1 MPQLDTSGGL
11 DAARTTRAEA
21 ARLLEE
27 LVRERAAAE
36 ARLAAVGREDPI
48 KQVTGRSAFDAA
60 IRQTQDVLARVDAV
74 LYGEVDGQPARPHG
88 RLGGEGAARG
98 VRPAPVLEGR

>member
-1 MPQLDTSGGL
+1 MPHLDRCTGL
-11 DAARTTRAEA
+11 DAARAARAEA

-48 KQVTGRSAFDAA
+48 KRVTGRSAFDAA
-60 IRQTQDVLARVDAV
+60 IRQTQDVLARMDAMLVDDDHA
-74 LYGEVDGQPARPHG
+74 GTGPAERRPH
-88 RLGGEGAARG
+88 AARMLG
-98 VRPAPVLEGR
+98 VRPASVMESR